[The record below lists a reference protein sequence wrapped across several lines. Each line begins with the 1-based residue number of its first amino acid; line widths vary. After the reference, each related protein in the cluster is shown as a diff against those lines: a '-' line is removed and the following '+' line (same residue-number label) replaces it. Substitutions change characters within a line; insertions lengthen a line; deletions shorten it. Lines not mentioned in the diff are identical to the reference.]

1 MSATRMLVL
10 GVIHG
15 SGQAHGYQVRTELMS
30 WKAEEWA
37 RIKPGSIYHAIRK
50 AAADGFLDVVP
61 QERGDS
67 GPERTAYRITESG
80 VDEMRKL
87 VREGLGR
94 PRDPWMLAA
103 ALAMLPI
110 LTRDEAIAHVRERLV
125 RLESTL
131 TDLRTWRDEPDS
143 RTPKHVLEQAM
154 LWIGQVTSEIEW
166 ATGLLTRLSDGT
178 YEMADDRR
186 YSRLTGILDR

>member
-50 AAADGFLDVVP
+50 AAADGFLDAVP

-87 VREGLGR
+87 VREVLGR
-94 PRDPWMLAA
+94 SSGRPGCWPSCPMAR
-103 ALAMLPI
+103 
-110 LTRDEAIAHVRERLV
+110 TRWP
-125 RLESTL
+125 T
-131 TDLRTWRDEPDS
+131 
-143 RTPKHVLEQAM
+143 
-154 LWIGQVTSEIEW
+154 
-166 ATGLLTRLSDGT
+166 TG
-178 YEMADDRR
+178 
-186 YSRLTGILDR
+186 GIRV